1 MALWLFVG
9 CGYHL
14 SQMPSAGQA
23 PVTVDLP
30 TFENDTFEPGIE
42 LTLAAALRREFS
54 RAGPLRGVD
63 DAATADYTLRGRI
76 LSVTTG
82 SRTLTPGV
90 RAIEFTVTV
99 RLEAVL
105 LRNADGRRLRLDPLS
120 QLASEVYLASFDL
133 EISRKNREEA
143 LRRITALLA
152 DRLYDDV
159 DRLTSE
165 TGN

>member
-1 MALWLFVG
+1 MALWLGVG

-14 SQMPSAGQA
+14 SQMPSPGQA

-76 LSVTTG
+76 LSVATG

-120 QLASEVYLASFDL
+120 QFASEVYLASFDL
-133 EISRKNREEA
+133 EISRKNRDEA